1 MKKIVPLLLLMLPLM
16 AAAQSDLYERYASR
30 QELDVAQV
38 SGFRLA
44 DSIRV
49 DVVLIV
55 AKNEAAWQQLMK
67 EFNVQS
73 AEGSTSWL
81 GNVDNPV
88 KRTGWTGKPIC
99 NVIVSHDRHA
109 VALYRLDTEAQ
120 YEALLD
126 YQLNALDT
134 HKNTKTKKR
143 NNK

>member
-1 MKKIVPLLLLMLPLM
+1 MLPLM
-16 AAAQSDLYERYASR
+16 AAAQSHLYERYASR

-55 AKNEAAWQQLMK
+55 AKNESAWQQLMK

-73 AEGSTSWL
+73 TEGATSWL
-81 GNVDNPV
+81 GNVDNPG
-88 KRTGWTGKPIC
+88 KRTWWTGKAVC
-99 NVIVSHDRHA
+99 KVTGSHERRTWA
-109 VALYRLDTEAQ
+109 FYRLDTQAQ